1 MSVRFLFLST
11 ESASHH
17 FANLA
22 RHRFAEKFVLVCRQM
37 HLVGLIR
44 HAHNSP
50 AVEILGA
57 SSSYGLFN
65 HRAPSFGLGK
75 CSGKE
80 VPVGRVVAVE
90 FRRQNNQNTGRLIG
104 GTPLLLSAFDAIR
117 EIDQSL
123 RDLFRTAMMPGFQI
137 VGAEHNDNQINGH
150 VGREC
155 GR

>member
-1 MSVRFLFLST
+1 M
-11 ESASHH
+11 
-17 FANLA
+17 
-22 RHRFAEKFVLVCRQM
+22 LVCRQM

-57 SSSYGLFN
+57 GSSYGLFN

-104 GTPLLLSAFDAIR
+104 GTPLPLSAFDAIR